1 MWPFRTVIM
10 YVHKNCYVF
19 NWLLGLV
26 RDGGVWRK
34 MGITCLSRFWRAMY
48 TICAMPCHAMPCHA
62 MRKSANF
69 CSIRWGLPDQAHC
82 AAQFELQDNRSASTD
97 RLIKHNL
104 HNLSF
109 NRSVNKYNVFTIFYA
124 NFWLSAAHAH
134 QNVSE
139 FEQAQLFVQHIGL
152 WCWPSQ
158 KGDKSGWHC
167 IVSHQL
173 CRVEASHHFGSALSE
188 LLVTLS
194 AALSRN

>member
-1 MWPFRTVIM
+1 MSSIGCWGWSGMAGCGVRWGSPASADCEEQCTQ
-10 YVHKNCYVF
+10 YVP
-19 NWLLGLV
+19 
-26 RDGGVWRK
+26 
-34 MGITCLSRFWRAMY
+34 S
-48 TICAMPCHAMPCHA
+48 HAMPCHA

-139 FEQAQLFVQHIGL
+139 FEQRQLFVQHIGL

-158 KGDKSGWHC
+158 KGDKSGRHR

-173 CRVEASHHFGSALSE
+173 CRGEASHHFGSALSE

-194 AALSRN
+194 AALSQN

>member
-19 NWLLGLV
+19 NWGWSGMAGCGV
-26 RDGGVWRK
+26 RWGSPASADCEEQCTQYV
-34 MGITCLSRFWRAMY
+34 
-48 TICAMPCHAMPCHA
+48 PCHAMPCHA

-104 HNLSF
+104 HNLSL

-152 WCWPSQ
+152 WCWPSE

-173 CRVEASHHFGSALSE
+173 CRGEAGHHFGSALSE

-194 AALSRN
+194 AALSQN